1 MYKQKSPPT
10 KETQKKL
17 QEISCFFRELRI
29 NSGLTQSQV
38 AEETNIHRNTIL
50 RIENNHNF
58 NIINMIALAEYY
70 CIPLPE
76 VVSDL
81 N

>member
-10 KETQKKL
+10 KETMKKL
-17 QEISCFFRELRI
+17 REISCYLRQLRI
-29 NSGLTQSQV
+29 NSGLTQAQV

-50 RIENNHNF
+50 RIETNHNF
-58 NIINMIALAEYY
+58 GIKNMIILSKYY

-76 VVSDL
+76 LVGDF